1 MGNNVVKNARDLT
14 LGSLDSLLYFFFACL
29 LAKLLKKKKKKKDYL
44 MKPPALATA
53 YFSVQSSIF

>member
-1 MGNNVVKNARDLT
+1 MLGILHWEVRLT
-14 LGSLDSLLYFFFACL
+14 PVFFFCL
-29 LAKLLKKKKKKKDYL
+29 FIGKIVKKKKKKDYL